1 MPILVSKQFTD
12 FNSIEDNNEGSEI
25 DTISVRINGASSVS
39 STFFE
44 EHLDLVSE
52 VLSFLD
58 VKSLL
63 TVCQTTKVFSSCLRH
78 EHVVASALSTPSSL
92 TSTST
97 QSSFFPEVPTSLF
110 TSTNEAK
117 KLYLPTNSIDV
128 MYHHHTQH
136 RQHMRE
142 AAITTRL
149 LKVFED
155 YDNIRSSQKSDA
167 LNKAMGHTS
176 YPSPVRLLRLVNGKK
191 CERCNRKLSPF
202 TGGHNIVLPSLT
214 FAKFCCTQ
222 CIFK

>member
-1 MPILVSKQFTD
+1 MPIQVSKRFIH
-12 FNSIEDNNEGSEI
+12 FNSSDDNSEGSEI
-25 DTISVRINGASSVS
+25 NTIPVRINGATSVS
-39 STFFE
+39 SKFFE
-44 EHLDLVSE
+44 ENLDLVSE

-78 EHVVASALSTPSSL
+78 EHVVASALSTPSAL
-92 TSTST
+92 TSAST
-97 QSSFFPEVPTSLF
+97 QSSFFPDVPTSLF
-110 TSTNEAK
+110 TSAK
-117 KLYLPTNSIDV
+117 EEKNRYPPTDKIDV
-128 MYHHHTQH
+128 LHHHHTQH

-142 AAITTRL
+142 AVIATRL

-155 YDNIRSSQKSDA
+155 YDNIRSSRKSDA

-176 YPSPVRLLRLVNGKK
+176 HPSPVRLLRLVNGKK